1 MALTAVL
8 LAAALVVVPR
18 SRPRPA
24 RVAVRLPHTW
34 RRSEQGDPVLAW
46 LLALAGELR
55 GGSDAL
61 RAIRVCGLRHPVAP
75 RATRSAALGGDVA
88 QALRADAADVPVL
101 RSVAAAWAI
110 AGQTGA
116 GLAGVLD
123 SIADGH
129 RRSAAVR
136 SSLRVELAGPR
147 ATARLMSLLPLLGL
161 GLAFLLGADPLNWL
175 LTSPIGWVCL
185 LAAVLLNLTGYWW
198 ITRIV
203 RAIEEA
209 L

>member
-1 MALTAVL
+1 MC
-8 LAAALVVVPR
+8 
-18 SRPRPA
+18 
-24 RVAVRLPHTW
+24 
-34 RRSEQGDPVLAW
+34 
-46 LLALAGELR
+46 AGC
-55 GGSDAL
+55 GTGSA
-61 RAIRVCGLRHPVAP
+61 

-88 QALRADAADVPVL
+88 QALRADAADVPRAPVG
-101 RSVAAAWAI
+101 RGGVGDRQPDQGGSR
-110 AGQTGA
+110 
-116 GLAGVLD
+116 GVLD